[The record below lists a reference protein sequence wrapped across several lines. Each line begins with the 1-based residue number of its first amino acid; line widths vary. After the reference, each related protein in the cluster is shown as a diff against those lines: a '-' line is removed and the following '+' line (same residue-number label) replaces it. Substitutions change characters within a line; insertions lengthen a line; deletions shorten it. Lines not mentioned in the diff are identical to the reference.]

1 MKRKNVISSSPLVEI
16 TLLHRAMRLELE
28 SLCELA
34 RGLEGAGAGA
44 PALPELR
51 ARFRNFDL
59 VFASH
64 SAAED
69 DVVFPRLA
77 SAANR
82 DVAAAAAAEHVDEA
96 QLVDGAAAALDR
108 AAREG
113 VDAET
118 VSAVQ
123 SLKEKL
129 TEHMAREE
137 EEIFPLL
144 ADVPDGELRRMVG
157 LVLGPRPGPKSK
169 SRTGPAAS
177 SEIPK
182 PSCGD
187 ESRPGRG

>member
-1 MKRKNVISSSPLVEI
+1 MGQLFSEFD
-16 TLLHRAMRLELE
+16 
-28 SLCELA
+28 
-34 RGLEGAGAGA
+34 
-44 PALPELR
+44 
-51 ARFRNFDL
+51 FRT
-59 VFASH
+59 
-64 SAAED
+64 
-69 DVVFPRLA
+69 
-77 SAANR
+77 
-82 DVAAAAAAEHVDEA
+82 
-96 QLVDGAAAALDR
+96 
-108 AAREG
+108 G